1 MVDTLDKKGDKGIV
15 SNEDLPTIRIILKS
29 QEVKNLDYVA
39 GKIISLAKESDFE
52 VRGPRY
58 MPNKVLRITT
68 RKGPC
73 GNGTATFDRFELRIH
88 TRIIDIKCN
97 PSNVA
102 DITNF
107 KIKPGVD
114 VTMSKVYSC
123 LLTMF
128 SSGFISCVYRLLK
141 DGYTRFMPS
150 FFTQD

>member
-68 RKGPC
+68 RKGPG

-114 VTMSKVYSC
+114 INIK
-123 LLTMF
+123 
-128 SSGFISCVYRLLK
+128 IW
-141 DGYTRFMPS
+141 
-150 FFTQD
+150 